1 MKRLLFILLSAFMLG
16 SGVMTAQLDEVT
28 GKINKFFGRE
38 KEIQIVVI
46 PSDAT
51 IKVNGSYYGEGSAK
65 VTIKKKDFIS
75 LECSAPGYETLTTRV
90 YGNDGRKTIEI
101 KLKEDVLLKQTAES
115 SVANSFFTVKVDK
128 SLYSDDKK
136 TGRRNAENAWKLA
149 HDVLLKY
156 FDEILT
162 SDAESG
168 FIQTPWLYK
177 NYVEAGKTLRHRV
190 TVKESNIGGDLT
202 FQIKLTSE
210 IAPLQARSKV
220 EAFMETNRVM
230 KEFETLISEF
240 QTRLGAR

>member
-1 MKRLLFILLSAFMLG
+1 MKRLLFILASLFFIGMG
-16 SGVMTAQLDEVT
+16 SMSAQLDEVS

-46 PSDAT
+46 PSNAT
-51 IKVNGSYYGEGSAK
+51 IKVNGSYYGDGFAK
-65 VTIKKKDFIS
+65 VTVKKKDFIS

-101 KLKEDVLLKQTAES
+101 KLKEDLLLKQTSES
-115 SVANSFFTVKVDK
+115 SVANSFFTVKVNK

-136 TGRRNAENAWKLA
+136 TGKRNSEDAWKMA
-149 HDVLLKY
+149 HNVLLKY

-162 SDAESG
+162 SDAASG

-177 NYVEAGKTLRHRV
+177 NYIDAGKTLRHRV

-210 IAPLQARSKV
+210 MAQTQARSKE
-220 EAFMETNRVM
+220 EAFMETNRIM
-230 KEFETLISEF
+230 KEFETLVSEF
-240 QTRLGAR
+240 QTRLGER

>member
-1 MKRLLFILLSAFMLG
+1 MG
-16 SGVMTAQLDEVT
+16 SMSAQLDEVS

-46 PSDAT
+46 PSNAT
-51 IKVNGSYYGEGSAK
+51 IKVNGSYYGDGFAK
-65 VTIKKKDFIS
+65 VTVKKKDFIS

-101 KLKEDVLLKQTAES
+101 KLKEDLLLKQTSES
-115 SVANSFFTVKVDK
+115 SVANSFFTVKVNK

-136 TGRRNAENAWKLA
+136 TGKRNSEDAWKMA
-149 HDVLLKY
+149 HNVLLKY

-162 SDAESG
+162 SDAASG

-177 NYVEAGKTLRHRV
+177 NYIDAGKTLRHRV

-210 IAPLQARSKV
+210 MAQTQARSKE
-220 EAFMETNRVM
+220 EAFMETNRIM
-230 KEFETLISEF
+230 KEFETLVSEF
-240 QTRLGAR
+240 QTRLGER

>member
-1 MKRLLFILLSAFMLG
+1 M
-16 SGVMTAQLDEVT
+16 
-28 GKINKFFGRE
+28 
-38 KEIQIVVI
+38 
-46 PSDAT
+46 
-51 IKVNGSYYGEGSAK
+51 
-65 VTIKKKDFIS
+65 
-75 LECSAPGYETLTTRV
+75 
-90 YGNDGRKTIEI
+90 
-101 KLKEDVLLKQTAES
+101 
-115 SVANSFFTVKVDK
+115 ANSFFTVKVDK

-210 IAPLQARSKV
+210 IAPIQARSKV

>member
-1 MKRLLFILLSAFMLG
+1 MKRVLFILASLFMLIPFTA
-16 SGVMTAQLDEVT
+16 SAQLDEVK
-28 GKINKFFGRE
+28 GKMNKFFGRE

-101 KLKEDVLLKQTAES
+101 KLKEDMLLRQTSES
-115 SVANSFFTVKVDK
+115 SVANNFFSVKVNK
-128 SLYSDDKK
+128 ELYSDDKK
-136 TGRRNAENAWKLA
+136 TGKRNADNAWKMA
-149 HDVLLKY
+149 HNVLLKY
-156 FDEILT
+156 FDEIMT
-162 SDAESG
+162 SDAASG

-177 NYVEAGKTLRHRV
+177 NYIDAGKTLRHRV
-190 TVKESNIGGDLT
+190 IIKESNIGSDLT

-210 IAPLQARSKV
+210 MAPTQSRSK
-220 EAFMETNRVM
+220 EESFMETNRIM
-230 KEFETLISEF
+230 KEFDTLISEF
-240 QTRLGAR
+240 QTRLGEK

>member
-1 MKRLLFILLSAFMLG
+1 MKKIIIILLLIATNLSSF
-16 SGVMTAQLDEVT
+16 AQFDEVT

-38 KEIQIVVI
+38 KEIQVVVI

-65 VTIKKKDFIS
+65 ITVKKKDFIS
-75 LECSAPGYETLTTRV
+75 LECSAPGYETLNTRV

-101 KLKEDVLLKQTAES
+101 KLKEDKLLKQTSES
-115 SVANSFFTVKVDK
+115 SIANNFFSVKVNK
-128 SLYSDDKK
+128 GLYKDDKK
-136 TGRRNAENAWKLA
+136 SGKRNADAAWKMA
-149 HDVLLKY
+149 HNVLLKY
-156 FDEILT
+156 FDEIMT
-162 SDAESG
+162 SDVASG

-210 IAPLQARSKV
+210 MAPTQARSKE
-220 EAFMETNRVM
+220 EAFIETNRVM
-230 KEFETLISEF
+230 KEFESLVSEF
-240 QTRLGAR
+240 QTRLGER

>member
-1 MKRLLFILLSAFMLG
+1 
-16 SGVMTAQLDEVT
+16 MTAQLDEVT

-101 KLKEDVLLKQTAES
+101 KLKEDVLLKHTAES

-210 IAPLQARSKV
+210 IAPIQARSKV

>member
-1 MKRLLFILLSAFMLG
+1 MVRFVITLISIFVIGFADAS
-16 SGVMTAQLDEVT
+16 AQLDEVS
-28 GKINKFFGRE
+28 GKLNKFFGRE

-46 PSDAT
+46 PSEAT

-65 VTIKKKDFIS
+65 VNIKKKDFIS

-101 KLKEDVLLKQTAES
+101 KLKEDMLLKQTAES
-115 SVANSFFTVKVDK
+115 SVANNFFSVKVNK
-128 SLYSDDKK
+128 SLYSDDPKSGK
-136 TGRRNAENAWKLA
+136 RNAEKAWKLV

-162 SDAESG
+162 SDMSSG

-177 NYVEAGKTLRHRV
+177 NYIEAGKTIRHRV
-190 TVKESNIGGDLT
+190 TIKESNIGGDLT

-210 IAPLQARSKV
+210 MAPTQARSK
-220 EAFMETNRVM
+220 EDAFFETNRII
-230 KEFETLISEF
+230 KEFESLVSEF
-240 QTRLGAR
+240 QTRLGEK

>member
-1 MKRLLFILLSAFMLG
+1 MKRLLFILASLFFIGMG
-16 SGVMTAQLDEVT
+16 SMAAQLDEVS

-46 PSDAT
+46 PSNAT
-51 IKVNGSYYGEGSAK
+51 IKVNGSYYGDGFAK
-65 VTIKKKDFIS
+65 VTVKKKDFIS

-101 KLKEDVLLKQTAES
+101 KLKEDLLLKQTSES
-115 SVANSFFTVKVDK
+115 SVANSFFTVKVNK

-136 TGRRNAENAWKLA
+136 TGKRNSEDAWKMA
-149 HDVLLKY
+149 HNVLLKY

-162 SDAESG
+162 SDAASG

-177 NYVEAGKTLRHRV
+177 NYIDAGKTLRHRV

-210 IAPLQARSKV
+210 MAQTQARSKE
-220 EAFMETNRVM
+220 EAFMETNRIM
-230 KEFETLISEF
+230 KEFETLVSEF
-240 QTRLGAR
+240 QTRLGER

>member
-1 MKRLLFILLSAFMLG
+1 MLG

-210 IAPLQARSKV
+210 IAPIQARSKV

>member
-1 MKRLLFILLSAFMLG
+1 MKRVLFILASLFMLIPFTA
-16 SGVMTAQLDEVT
+16 SAQLDEVK
-28 GKINKFFGRE
+28 GKMNKFFGRE

-101 KLKEDVLLKQTAES
+101 KLKEDMLLRQTSES
-115 SVANSFFTVKVDK
+115 SVANNFFSVKVNK
-128 SLYSDDKK
+128 ELYSDDKK
-136 TGRRNAENAWKLA
+136 TGKRNADNAWKMA
-149 HDVLLKY
+149 HNVLLKY
-156 FDEILT
+156 FDEIMT
-162 SDAESG
+162 SDAASG

-177 NYVEAGKTLRHRV
+177 NYIDAGKTLRHRV
-190 TVKESNIGGDLT
+190 TIKESNIGSDLT

-210 IAPLQARSKV
+210 MAPTQSRSK
-220 EAFMETNRVM
+220 EESFMETNRIM
-230 KEFETLISEF
+230 KEFDTLISEF
-240 QTRLGAR
+240 QTRLGEK